1 MSFVDYGKCIRGQ
14 PTCIKT
20 CFSVENCKRC
30 SKRETCCYQCIFKG
44 VIIKKGAINE
54 QLQ

>member
-30 SKRETCCYQCIFKG
+30 LKREICCYACHLKKNIK
-44 VIIKKGAINE
+44 KKGAFNE